1 MKKPED
7 MRTIAI
13 DPIISTL
20 ELRELLAGVDEDY
33 VLIVNKRKTVTIFP
47 DAVKRMMQI
56 AEDSGVVWLY
66 GDYVVERADGGS
78 EFHPTCD
85 YLPGSFRD
93 DFDFGGVVLV
103 RASMLKNALWICPHY
118 QYAAFYAARLIISA
132 EGRVFH
138 LPEVLS
144 HVSEKP
150 REGGEAQFDYVD
162 PRNRAVQIEMELAF
176 TAYLRMVGAY
186 LPPRTALVDIE
197 AGDFANEAS
206 VIIPVRNR
214 VRTIADAV
222 RSALGQKLDKPFN
235 VIVVD
240 NHSTDGTSEV
250 LAALAAEDERLVVV
264 VPERDDLGIGG
275 CWNRAVEHPACG
287 RYSVQLDSDDRYKT
301 DGTLQKIV
309 DCFRRERV
317 AMVVGSYELTDFEGN
332 PIPPGLIDHS
342 EWTQNNGHNNA
353 LRINGFG
360 APRAFFTPVLREVGV
375 PNVSYGED
383 YAVGIRVTR
392 LYKMARI
399 FESLYLCRRWEGNT
413 DHRLSPRTIVEHNH
427 YKDWLRT
434 IALMARKKMNRP

>member
-1 MKKPED
+1 MKTQKD
-7 MRTIAI
+7 MQTIAI
-13 DPIISTL
+13 DPIISTM
-20 ELRELLAGVDEDY
+20 ELRALLEPVNDEF
-33 VLIVNKRKTVTIFP
+33 VLIVNNRKEVTILP
-47 DAVKRMMQI
+47 NAVKRLLQI
-56 AEDSGVVWLY
+56 AEDSGVAWIY
-66 GDYVVERADGGS
+66 GDYVEELPDGTT

-93 DFDFGGVVLV
+93 DFDFGGAVLV
-103 RASMLKNALWICPHY
+103 RTSLLKNAVWICPHY
-118 QYAAFYAARLIISA
+118 QYAALYASRLIISA
-132 EGRVFH
+132 QERIFH
-138 LPEVLS
+138 LPEVLTR
-144 HVSEKP
+144 VGERP
-150 REGGEAQFDYVD
+150 RAEGEAQFDYVD
-162 PRNRAVQIEMELAF
+162 PRNRGVQLEMELAF

-186 LPPRTALVDIE
+186 LPPRTELVDID
-197 AGDFANEAS
+197 AGDFANEVS
-206 VIIPVRNR
+206 VIIPVKNR

-222 RSALGQKLDKPFN
+222 NSALSQELDKPFN

-250 LAALAAEDERLVVV
+250 LAEIAAVDPRLVVI
-264 VPERDDLGIGG
+264 VPERQDLGIGG

-301 DGTLQKIV
+301 EQTLQKIV
-309 DCFRRERV
+309 DCFRRERC
-317 AMVVGSYELTDFEGN
+317 AMVVGSYELTDFDGN

-360 APRAFFTPVLREVGV
+360 APRAFFTPVIREVGV

-383 YAVGIRVTR
+383 YAVGIRITR
-392 LYKMARI
+392 KYKMARI

-413 DHRLSPRTIVEHNH
+413 DHRLSPKVEVEHNH

-434 IALMARKKMNRP
+434 IALMARRYRR

>member
-1 MKKPED
+1 I
-7 MRTIAI
+7 IA
-13 DPIISTL
+13 SG
-20 ELRELLAGVDEDY
+20 ER
-33 VLIVNKRKTVTIFP
+33 VL
-47 DAVKRMMQI
+47 
-56 AEDSGVVWLY
+56 
-66 GDYVVERADGGS
+66 
-78 EFHPTCD
+78 
-85 YLPGSFRD
+85 
-93 DFDFGGVVLV
+93 
-103 RASMLKNALWICPHY
+103 
-118 QYAAFYAARLIISA
+118 
-132 EGRVFH
+132 H
-138 LPEVLS
+138 LPETLS
-144 HVSEKP
+144 HVAEKP
-150 REGGEAQFDYVD
+150 RESGEAQFDYVD

-176 TAYLRMVGAY
+176 TAYLRMVGAF
-186 LPPRTALVDIE
+186 LTPRTELVDID

-222 RSALGQKLDKPFN
+222 SSALEQKLDKPFN

-250 LAALAAEDERLVVV
+250 LARLAAENPRLTVI

-275 CWNRAVEHPACG
+275 CWNRAIEHPECG

-301 DGTLQKIV
+301 DQTLQKIV

-317 AMVVGSYELTDFEGN
+317 AMVVGSYELTDFDGN
-332 PIPPGLIDHS
+332 PIPPGVIDHS

-383 YAVGIRVTR
+383 YGVGIRVTR

-434 IALMARKKMNRP
+434 IALMARKKMNRS